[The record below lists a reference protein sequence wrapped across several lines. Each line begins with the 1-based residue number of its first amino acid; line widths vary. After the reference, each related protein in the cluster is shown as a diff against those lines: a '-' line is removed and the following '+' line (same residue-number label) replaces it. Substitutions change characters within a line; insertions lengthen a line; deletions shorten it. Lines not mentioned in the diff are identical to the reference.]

1 MLKEL
6 LEFEGQEMYGLTVKK
21 VYFYALSFILLA
33 IMLYNVGK
41 LVCRLPETII
51 QPPIINIESRKPHT
65 YFNWRMIAK
74 KLVYLVVI
82 APVFWYH
89 WKVARSLE

>member
-1 MLKEL
+1 MH
-6 LEFEGQEMYGLTVKK
+6 GLTVKK

-33 IMLYNVGK
+33 IILYSVGEI
-41 LVCRLPETII
+41 VWRLSEIII
-51 QPPIINIESRKPHT
+51 QPPILDIESRKANT

>member
-1 MLKEL
+1 
-6 LEFEGQEMYGLTVKK
+6 MYALTVKK
-21 VYFYALSFILLA
+21 AYFYALSFILLA

>member
-21 VYFYALSFILLA
+21 AYFYALSFILLA

-41 LVCRLPETII
+41 LVCRLLKLLFS
-51 QPPIINIESRKPHT
+51 PPIINIESRKAHT
-65 YFNWRMIAK
+65 YFNWGMIAK

-82 APVFWYH
+82 APVYWHH
-89 WKVARSLE
+89 WKAALSLE